1 MKLRTL
7 FLLILIMPAL
17 SVQALNPSGFETFVH
32 LGHVYARSVVTT
44 EDGKPIWAEYND
56 QGGHSKINSL
66 TGVEGFVLAASQVN
80 GFLTAL
86 ELFRKQFDGDI
97 ELMTV
102 VEFKQQSFATSD
114 GRVIKDWPT
123 LPSDAISIVI
133 PGKDRRHS
141 DNGSYIEYYT
151 FPVDMVSLPS
161 VISPDDKSMLFDE
174 EGKLLYSSSD
184 RLGYL
189 TAFYLEDGKEVPDD
203 ATEYESPSSLLSL
216 GKEGYKVLAPVSGVY
231 IDAVTGYRN
240 ALTYSRPDGSYRLQG
255 FLSPCPGFSYQ
266 PAVTAYA
273 TLYYANFNPRGAA
286 RIPYFLQKTSY
297 NNCVGYG
304 AFPPGPGI
312 GGLSAQLAVIG
323 MISAAPENVTVLNY
337 AVGINVLS
345 GRVLF
350 SGATIGGVTE
360 YHADV
365 APQNFYVAADDY
377 DGDGEKDRTV
387 RGTVDSE
394 GLFEANSDGNVYG
407 VFFSANERNDGQPN
421 ITRIMDIAPD
431 LQHKGLLKAVS
442 LEDLKQTDILVFRE
456 STGELIT
463 QRTGLTEYEH
473 SDISRT
479 QLDGDNNFAYT
490 LAIRSPEDMSSFKR
504 LGHSNFVTWQA
515 SNKMSPSLQSYK
527 ADFLRTGEQIRI
539 VAINR
544 PTGYIGTATTLLT
557 SATDGGDLTVR
568 VPPIVLT
575 PP

>member
-1 MKLRTL
+1 
-7 FLLILIMPAL
+7 
-17 SVQALNPSGFETFVH
+17 
-32 LGHVYARSVVTT
+32 
-44 EDGKPIWAEYND
+44 
-56 QGGHSKINSL
+56 
-66 TGVEGFVLAASQVN
+66 
-80 GFLTAL
+80 
-86 ELFRKQFDGDI
+86 
-97 ELMTV
+97 
-102 VEFKQQSFATSD
+102 
-114 GRVIKDWPT
+114 
-123 LPSDAISIVI
+123 
-133 PGKDRRHS
+133 
-141 DNGSYIEYYT
+141 
-151 FPVDMVSLPS
+151 
-161 VISPDDKSMLFDE
+161 
-174 EGKLLYSSSD
+174 
-184 RLGYL
+184 
-189 TAFYLEDGKEVPDD
+189 
-203 ATEYESPSSLLSL
+203 
-216 GKEGYKVLAPVSGVY
+216 
-231 IDAVTGYRN
+231 
-240 ALTYSRPDGSYRLQG
+240 
-255 FLSPCPGFSYQ
+255 
-266 PAVTAYA
+266 
-273 TLYYANFNPRGAA
+273 
-286 RIPYFLQKTSY
+286 
-297 NNCVGYG
+297 
-304 AFPPGPGI
+304 
-312 GGLSAQLAVIG
+312 
-323 MISAAPENVTVLNY
+323 
-337 AVGINVLS
+337 
-345 GRVLF
+345 
-350 SGATIGGVTE
+350 
-360 YHADV
+360 
-365 APQNFYVAADDY
+365 PQNFYMAADDY

-575 PP
+575 PPNLKVWATRRYQGQGLLKNSDEERNTISNEGAATTDDRLVEIHTEWLDQNGYPLPTGLAGYGYTGRLTKQISNAGDGDPY